1 MDFYIYELVFWTTS
15 GKVFLGPR
23 GHLNIRN
30 PICVHIHVNIRTELV
45 FHTTSGASIYLNVAS
60 VCIYIYIFA
69 HIQHTYTSSE
79 IYKKCQ
85 CSIWMF
91 PKMAGTPKSFKSLDH
106 FGTETYACLGIPHLN
121 KTNNASGHL

>member
-30 PICVHIHVNIRTELV
+30 PICVHIHFNIRTELV

-60 VCIYIYIFA
+60 VYIYIYIC
-69 HIQHTYTSSE
+69 TYT
-79 IYKKCQ
+79 
-85 CSIWMF
+85 
-91 PKMAGTPKSFKSLDH
+91 
-106 FGTETYACLGIPHLN
+106 TYIHIF
-121 KTNNASGHL
+121 